1 MGLTKSYMKIKNYGE
16 DLFCT
21 AEINTVPY
29 WIYIYK
35 QHVNRILLVYPI
47 FMSIE
52 ILETLKIL
60 QAA

>member
-1 MGLTKSYMKIKNYGE
+1 MKIKNYGE

-21 AEINTVPY
+21 AEINTIPY
-29 WIYIYK
+29 CIYIYK